1 VEPGKFGH
9 TDIEALECD
18 KESLMSLSG
27 GKSEDEI
34 TVRNNS
40 KDQVLEVSGRNED
53 SLGIG
58 LQDTHVIFWHE
69 LVCILSLS

>member
-40 KDQVLEVSGRNED
+40 KDQV
-53 SLGIG
+53 
-58 LQDTHVIFWHE
+58 
-69 LVCILSLS
+69 